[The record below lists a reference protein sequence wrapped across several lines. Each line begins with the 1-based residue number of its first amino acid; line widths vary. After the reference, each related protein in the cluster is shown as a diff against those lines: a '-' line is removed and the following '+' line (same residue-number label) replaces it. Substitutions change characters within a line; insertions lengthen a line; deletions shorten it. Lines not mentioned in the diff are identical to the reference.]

1 MPVSGIVLFIT
12 VRENMPAGNYAIEFE
27 NEEFKIKV
35 CPNRL
40 SIIDN
45 VDDFYKVFHEEIEI
59 KYFIEGSSTLH
70 IGNESVVTEP
80 GDIVFIN
87 PFEFHST
94 VNYAEEKGKY
104 HLLMIGLDFFAS
116 DSSLLDLR
124 YLFMNERGRIQTLI
138 KNDEYLGLAI
148 RRIVEEVSTRGQYY
162 ELSVKA
168 LVLDMFTRFFR
179 LYKDPHPASS
189 PSDKRIKYYE
199 VIYPAIKMIRENCSV
214 GYSVDELSGACKV
227 SKCHFCRIFKEST
240 SMSVVE
246 YRNEYRLQI
255 ARVLI
260 KTTAKSISEI
270 SVQCGFDD
278 MAYFSRCYKK
288 RFGHSPMRDRAI
300 LSK

>member
-1 MPVSGIVLFIT
+1 MDKKNEIV
-12 VRENMPAGNYAIEFE
+12 FE
-27 NEEFKIKV
+27 KEDF
-35 CPNRL
+35 R
-40 SIIDN
+40 IIVIPDRISRIDS
-45 VDDFYKVFHEEIEI
+45 VADFYKVFHEEIEI

-80 GDIVFIN
+80 GDIVVIN

-104 HLLMIGLDFFAS
+104 HLLMIGLDFFS
-116 DSSLLDLR
+116 GESSLLDLR
-124 YLFMNERGRIQTLI
+124 YLFMNERGRIETLI
-138 KNDEYLGLAI
+138 RNDKYLSGIIL
-148 RRIVEEVSTRGQYY
+148 RIVEEIKEKGKYY

-168 LVLDMFTRFFR
+168 LVLDMFTRLFR
-179 LYKDPHPASS
+179 LYKDTRPAKH
-189 PSDKRIKYYE
+189 PSDKSLKYYE

-214 GYSVDELSGACKV
+214 NYTVDELAVACGV

-240 SMSVVE
+240 SMSAIE

-255 ARVLI
+255 AGVLI

-270 SVQCGFDD
+270 SLQCGFDD

>member
-1 MPVSGIVLFIT
+1 MRDKGK
-12 VRENMPAGNYAIEFE
+12 IEFLSDDL
-27 NEEFKIKV
+27 KICV
-35 CPNRL
+35 CPDRL
-40 SIIDN
+40 SFIN
-45 VDDFYKVFHEEIEI
+45 HVDDFYKVFHEELEI

-80 GDIVFIN
+80 GDIVVIN

-104 HLLMIGLDFFAS
+104 HLLMIGLDFFAGEN
-116 DSSLLDLR
+116 SLLDLR
-124 YLFMNERGRIQTLI
+124 YLFMNERGRLQTLI
-138 KNDEYLGLAI
+138 RNDKYLSGIIL
-148 RRIVEEVSTRGQYY
+148 RIVEEVREKGKYY

-168 LVLDMFTRFFR
+168 LVLDMLTRFFR
-179 LYKDPHPASS
+179 LYKDTRLANH
-189 PSDKRIKYYE
+189 PSDKSLKYYE

-214 GYSVDELSGACKV
+214 NYSVDELAEACGV

-240 SMSVVE
+240 SMSAVE

-255 ARVLI
+255 AGVLI
-260 KTTAKSISEI
+260 RTTSTSIGEI
-270 SVQCGFDD
+270 SLQCGFDD

-288 RFGHSPMRDRAI
+288 RFGHSPIRDRAI